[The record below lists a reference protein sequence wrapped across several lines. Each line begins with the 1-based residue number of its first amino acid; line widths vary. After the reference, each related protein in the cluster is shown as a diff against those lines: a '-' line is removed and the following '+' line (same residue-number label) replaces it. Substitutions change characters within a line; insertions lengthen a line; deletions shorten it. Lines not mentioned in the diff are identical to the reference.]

1 VKSITCHEAEFQS
14 AVAST
19 SMITIQG
26 LANVA
31 GHENTSAETAS
42 GKNAEETGARLVPI
56 STDSLPTTPP
66 MVGTLRHQGELSRTN
81 KDMDLVITRVLTPR
95 TLPVAGELILQIALQ
110 IQGCAAVMSSAPA
123 LARPCGRTRGKAA
136 QTRNI

>member
-1 VKSITCHEAEFQS
+1 MKPITLHAADFQS

-19 SMITIQG
+19 SMVTIQG

-42 GKNAEETGARLVPI
+42 GKKAEETGARLVPI

-66 MVGTLRHQGELSRTN
+66 MVGTFRHQGELSRTN
-81 KDMDLVITRVLTPR
+81 KDMNLVITRVLTPR
-95 TLPVAGELILQIALQ
+95 ALPVAGELILQIALQ
-110 IQGCAAVMSSAPA
+110 MQGFAAVMSLAPA
-123 LARPCGRTRGKAA
+123 LATPRGRMCGKAG
-136 QTRNI
+136 QTRNL